1 MSSNFSIASTS
12 ARPSPE
18 PLDTAPRESSVAPAQ
33 QPRTPPTA
41 PSGRG
46 IFDNLNASPKPARR
60 ASASQADGAAPR
72 TPVSRLSMP
81 DLAATRSGS
90 APPLAQVS
98 PSVAAESSSND
109 LSGTGRPA
117 ASTHSASTAST
128 PPADDSVA
136 PAPSHGP
143 VTQQRLRE
151 RNAQQLSGLLRED
164 ADAHDEA
171 IRDGIGRALSP
182 DMLADLTV
190 DEQRAAQAK
199 YDLRNPENRY
209 VTRGRDGIAR
219 YDTQKLRQI
228 AADTGHPRGQRAHWI
243 LTALRLTAEPPQP
256 NAPTLPRRAA
266 KAIASAA
273 GDAIDDIGAFVPARG
288 DSGAFIK
295 RLADKFGVHRKG
307 MTPARL
313 ASKRPLKDA
322 MNGIS
327 TGVHGHF
334 NYDTAPLTDL
344 VNLPAHGST
353 AIAAHTVQQRYANKL
368 GQMLAVDVQQFRDA
382 AAEAARRKTT
392 PNPTPDP
399 ATPEARHDPSL
410 PENQLLTERGGKW
423 EYDRAKLGRIAR
435 DDAHP
440 FTQHARDV
448 LTVMSIAENQGK
460 RRNGA
465 LYQATTSAI
474 GLVGSGL
481 LIGGSHGA
489 LLPMVV
495 SGHATN
501 ALREAL
507 DLKKP
512 FVEGRQNLRDEKAA
526 EVDRRV
532 KRDAGRFERDLQQIE
547 RDTGHQ
553 YSAAEVAGVYRHLYD
568 NAERA
573 VASQR
578 SFGTRF
584 AAGRHIDTGK
594 GKAYREAEMN
604 LVARH
609 IRSIVG
615 GGLGQAD
622 GDMLRAL
629 AAVPDELGLTRARRE
644 KRAIEAVAT
653 DPRIVASHTLL
664 TDTGYADGDAAL
676 LLAKMAKAELAT
688 RDARD
693 GVPATPNHRDAVAAM
708 IGQPGLKKS
717 DPNQAAE
724 AGIKQQLGK
733 RS

>member
-1 MSSNFSIASTS
+1 VSSQQRIGDEI
-12 ARPSPE
+12 PE
-18 PLDTAPRESSVAPAQ
+18 PVLPAARNETVSLSPTGPTSTPHAADPVAPA
-33 QPRTPPTA
+33 
-41 PSGRG
+41 
-46 IFDNLNASPKPARR
+46 
-60 ASASQADGAAPR
+60 
-72 TPVSRLSMP
+72 
-81 DLAATRSGS
+81 
-90 APPLAQVS
+90 
-98 PSVAAESSSND
+98 SN
-109 LSGTGRPA
+109 
-117 ASTHSASTAST
+117 
-128 PPADDSVA
+128 
-136 PAPSHGP
+136 HGP
-143 VTQQRLRE
+143 VTREQLRE
-151 RNAQQLSGLLRED
+151 RNAQRLSELLRED

-171 IRDGIGRALSP
+171 IREGIGRAPPPDTLRDLS
-182 DMLADLTV
+182 V

-199 YDLRNPENRY
+199 YDLRNRANRY
-209 VTRGRDGIAR
+209 VTRGRDGTAR
-219 YDTQKLRQI
+219 YDTQKLEQI
-228 AADTGHPRGQRAHWI
+228 AADPAHPRSQRAHQI
-243 LTALRLTAEPPQP
+243 LTALRITAEPPQP
-256 NAPTLPRRAA
+256 AAPTLPRRAA
-266 KAIASAA
+266 KATPAAS
-273 GDAIDDIGAFVPARG
+273 GDAIDDVRAFVPPRG
-288 DSGAFIK
+288 DSGAYIK

-307 MTPARL
+307 LTPSRL
-313 ASKRPLKDA
+313 ASKKPLKDA
-322 MNGIS
+322 ANGIS
-327 TGVHGHF
+327 TGVQGHF

-353 AIAAHTVQQRYANKL
+353 AIAAHTVQQRYAGRL
-368 GQMLAVDVQQFRDA
+368 AQMLAADVQQLRDA
-382 AAEAARRKTT
+382 TADAVRRQTDPNASPDATAARG
-392 PNPTPDP
+392 
-399 ATPEARHDPSL
+399 DPSL
-410 PENQLLTERGGKW
+410 PENQLLTQRGGKW

-435 DDAHP
+435 DDTHP

-547 RDTGHQ
+547 QDTGHR
-553 YSAAEVAGVYRHLYD
+553 YSAAEVAGVYRSLYD

-573 VASQR
+573 VAGQR
-578 SFGTRF
+578 SFGTRL

-594 GKAYREAEMN
+594 GKAHKEAEMN
-604 LVARH
+604 LVAGH

-615 GGLGQAD
+615 AGLGQAD
-622 GDMLRAL
+622 GDALRAL
-629 AAVPDELGLTRARRE
+629 AAVPEELGLTRGRRE
-644 KRAIEAVAT
+644 KRALEAVAA
-653 DPRIVASHTLL
+653 DPRLAASHTLL

-676 LLAKMAKAELAT
+676 LLAKMAKAEIAT

-693 GVPATPNHRDAVAAM
+693 GVPAVPNHRDAVAAM
-708 IGQPGLKKS
+708 IGQPGLKKT